1 MTIRTRRAAPMSAD
15 ERRRAI
21 VAAVIPLLASR
32 GAQVTTREIAGAA
45 GVAEGTIF
53 RVFPDKRALLLAV
66 AEETLAPAGA
76 KEALLEAVA
85 DAADLEEVVR
95 IVTTRMFQRSEQVMT
110 VLAALRDEWLAA
122 ERGAAEP
129 GPKGPP
135 AFVFA
140 AHRALL
146 ERLTM
151 VLEPFADQLSV
162 TPARAALMLRT
173 LVLGSRHPGMSAQER
188 LGVEEIT
195 SVLLHGITRAGAH

>member
-1 MTIRTRRAAPMSAD
+1 MTTRTGRAAPLSAD

-32 GAQVTTREIAGAA
+32 GAHVTTREIAGAA

-66 AEETLAPAGA
+66 AEETLDPSGA
-76 KEALLEAVA
+76 KEALLDAVA
-85 DAADLEEVVR
+85 GASSLEEVVR
-95 IVTTRMFQRSEQVMT
+95 IVITRMFQRSEQVMT
-110 VLAALRDEWLAA
+110 VLAALRGEWLAT
-122 ERGAAEP
+122 EPEGAKP

-146 ERLTM
+146 ERLTL
-151 VLEPFADQLSV
+151 VLEPYAAQLSV

-173 LVLGSRHPGMSAQER
+173 LVLGSRHPGMSAEER
-188 LGVEEIT
+188 LDVDEIT
-195 SVLLHGITRAGAH
+195 GVLLHGITREGTR